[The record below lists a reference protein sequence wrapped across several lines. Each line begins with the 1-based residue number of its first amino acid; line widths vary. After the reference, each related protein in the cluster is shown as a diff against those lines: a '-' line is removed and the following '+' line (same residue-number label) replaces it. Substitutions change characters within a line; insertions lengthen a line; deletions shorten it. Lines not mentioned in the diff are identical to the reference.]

1 MFATKSR
8 KTKRNTLTTEI
19 VHRQWP
25 AAPPPRRRATR
36 TPTSWRPVSR
46 VSTPAKCRMVVLRP
60 ECARHVAG
68 EEMYSMKVDVM
79 ENVGFQ
85 REEDEEEGR
94 TEARPSSMLWWVE

>member
-1 MFATKSR
+1 
-8 KTKRNTLTTEI
+8 
-19 VHRQWP
+19 
-25 AAPPPRRRATR
+25 
-36 TPTSWRPVSR
+36 
-46 VSTPAKCRMVVLRP
+46 MVVLRP